1 MYYVPRSIE
10 SKISKSKINLFLL
23 EISAK
28 YRAYPEPQVSK
39 SSTLLAKEFIKTAL
53 SYICESSFQSSYR
66 YVAFRHDVCASSLQ
80 DERIDE
86 IRRSKSKDPET
97 CSPIILNLL
106 QSKTPFLKHN
116 FRVYVPRCTRRSVL
130 PIKPKIHHSKPF
142 VTTELP
148 VTEWPSASP
157 TSSGTSLILVG
168 GPPVINVSLA

>member
-1 MYYVPRSIE
+1 MHILHHRFPKVRH
-10 SKISKSKINLFLL
+10 
-23 EISAK
+23 
-28 YRAYPEPQVSK
+28 
-39 SSTLLAKEFIKTAL
+39 AKEFIKTTL
-53 SYICESSFQSSYR
+53 SYIRESSFQSSYR
-66 YVAFRHDVCASSLQ
+66 YVAFRRDVCASSVQ
-80 DERIDE
+80 DKRIDE
-86 IRRSKSKDPET
+86 IHGSKSKDSKT

-116 FRVYVPRCTRRSVL
+116 LSASMYHVVRAEAFCRSSR
-130 PIKPKIHHSKPF
+130 KFTHHSKPF